1 MGPERLRE
9 RERKREGDIFANSK
23 NHIERNKAA
32 SRKIMRDTVK
42 LCGIN
47 AAPNG
52 KLRTTS
58 QMAMGESGTGTGTGC
73 RDLGSFG
80 LFFIVRQFELNG
92 GICPQFTSVRLIMKR
107 GENNPTGTINN
118 FNLMQTIPFSTEC
131 KAGSILN
138 QYRILTYSHSH
149 SHSHSLSYANDMVKQ
164 NEGFQKDI

>member
-1 MGPERLRE
+1 MGPERVEEKE
-9 RERKREGDIFANSK
+9 RRGEMFANSK

-58 QMAMGESGTGTGTGC
+58 QMAMGESGTGTATATDC

-80 LFFIVRQFELNG
+80 LFFIIVRQFELNE

-118 FNLMQTIPFSTEC
+118 FNLMQTIRFSTEC

-138 QYRILTYSHSH
+138 QSRILTYSHSH
-149 SHSHSLSYANDMVKQ
+149 IHTRTHSAYANVMVKT
-164 NEGFQKDI
+164 K